1 MLTTQLFQMDCL
13 PVGEFILNHALE
25 KVDSDNNNDRVDVV
39 KAAYHVKCGK
49 VLYDYILV
57 SVLSY

>member
-1 MLTTQLFQMDCL
+1 MDCL

-25 KVDSDNNNDRVDVV
+25 KVDSDNNNDCVDVV